1 MFGLETLDVI
11 IGLITVYLTFG
22 IACTALVEVWLA
34 LFGVRSKNLEAS
46 LKEMLDGDN
55 NKDKETDKEKDKTFV
70 DRFYE
75 HPLVISLSK
84 GKEGRP
90 SYIPKEIVG
99 EVVHDLVLAGAT
111 MQSLKEA
118 LDALPDA
125 PATKR
130 FKELMG
136 SLAQRAGGDAAKFRQ
151 EVEKHFDTVM
161 ERTQGWFKRHAQLVT
176 LIVSALLV
184 IGANV
189 DTIELVIPFILIL
202 QHG

>member
-111 MQSLKEA
+111 IA
-118 LDALPDA
+118 VA
-125 PATKR
+125 
-130 FKELMG
+130 
-136 SLAQRAGGDAAKFRQ
+136 
-151 EVEKHFDTVM
+151 
-161 ERTQGWFKRHAQLVT
+161 
-176 LIVSALLV
+176 
-184 IGANV
+184 
-189 DTIELVIPFILIL
+189 
-202 QHG
+202 